1 MKLKWRTLWDPIVG
15 AVTFERASA
24 GLTAIKPTRVRE
36 EGAERTPPS
45 PLAGSK
51 RGSPSRKQKA
61 NKPPTRPAMMFPSLI
76 APPAVYPSLLR
87 PTPTLTLPQS
97 LQSAFS
103 SHSSF
108 LVEDLI
114 RIGRPTSYLSRTG
127 PPPSISPPTSTART
141 DSGPPELAGST
152 PTTGSRRIC
161 SPQTS
166 SSSDSTFLKFGVNA
180 ILSSAPRSEA
190 SPALLQ
196 SIPPKTFSFPYFEGS
211 FQPFIRSSYFPATSA
226 VVPIPGTFSWPLA
239 ARGKPRRGMLR
250 RAVFSDVQRK
260 ALEKM
265 FQKQKYI
272 SKPDRKKLAA
282 KLGLKDSQVKIWF
295 QNRRMKWR
303 NSKERELLSS
313 GGCREQTLPT
323 KFNPHPDLSDVG
335 KKCSGE
341 EEEEEEEV
349 PPVCPPSP
357 RHPLTYHQSPEH
369 LHLRDRLDSQMSPS
383 PSHSSS
389 PSKPSDFSD
398 SEEEDDEGEE
408 EEITV
413 S

>member
-1 MKLKWRTLWDPIVG
+1 
-15 AVTFERASA
+15 
-24 GLTAIKPTRVRE
+24 
-36 EGAERTPPS
+36 
-45 PLAGSK
+45 
-51 RGSPSRKQKA
+51 
-61 NKPPTRPAMMFPSLI
+61 MMFPSLI
-76 APPAVYPSLLR
+76 APPTVYPSLLR
-87 PTPTLTLPQS
+87 PTPTLTLPRS

-114 RIGRPTSYLSRTG
+114 RITSPAGYLPRSNA
-127 PPPSISPPTSTART
+127 PPPSMSPPVSGTSTGGT
-141 DSGPPELAGST
+141 DAGGAEMVPPST
-152 PTTGSRRIC
+152 PSGARRGC
-161 SPQTS
+161 SSQTS
-166 SSSDSTFLKFGVNA
+166 ASASNDATFLKFGVNA
-180 ILSSAPRSEA
+180 ILSSTPRTET
-190 SPALLQ
+190 PHALLQ
-196 SIPPKTFSFPYFEGS
+196 NVPPKTFSFPYFEGT
-211 FQPFIRSSYFPATSA
+211 FQPFLRSSYFPASS

-335 KKCSGE
+335 KKGSGE
-341 EEEEEEEV
+341 EEEEETV
-349 PPVCPPSP
+349 SHLCPASP
-357 RHPLTYHQSPEH
+357 RHTLTYHHQATDHP
-369 LHLRDRLDSQMSPS
+369 HLRERLDSQMLPS
-383 PSHSSS
+383 PTHSCS
-389 PSKPSDFSD
+389 PHKPSDFSD
-398 SEEEDDEGEE
+398 SEEEEEEEGEEEEE

>member
-1 MKLKWRTLWDPIVG
+1 P
-15 AVTFERASA
+15 
-24 GLTAIKPTRVRE
+24 
-36 EGAERTPPS
+36 
-45 PLAGSK
+45 
-51 RGSPSRKQKA
+51 
-61 NKPPTRPAMMFPSLI
+61 
-76 APPAVYPSLLR
+76 
-87 PTPTLTLPQS
+87 
-97 LQSAFS
+97 
-103 SHSSF
+103 
-108 LVEDLI
+108 
-114 RIGRPTSYLSRTG
+114 
-127 PPPSISPPTSTART
+127 
-141 DSGPPELAGST
+141 
-152 PTTGSRRIC
+152 
-161 SPQTS
+161 
-166 SSSDSTFLKFGVNA
+166 
-180 ILSSAPRSEA
+180 
-190 SPALLQ
+190 
-196 SIPPKTFSFPYFEGS
+196 
-211 FQPFIRSSYFPATSA
+211 
-226 VVPIPGTFSWPLA
+226 
-239 ARGKPRRGMLR
+239 RGKPRRGMLR

-341 EEEEEEEV
+341 EEEEEV
-349 PPVCPPSP
+349 PPTCPPSP

-408 EEITV
+408 EEEEITV

>member
-1 MKLKWRTLWDPIVG
+1 
-15 AVTFERASA
+15 
-24 GLTAIKPTRVRE
+24 
-36 EGAERTPPS
+36 
-45 PLAGSK
+45 
-51 RGSPSRKQKA
+51 
-61 NKPPTRPAMMFPSLI
+61 MMFPSLI

-114 RIGRPTSYLSRTG
+114 RISRPASYLPRNG
-127 PPPSISPPTSTART
+127 PPPSMSPPASGTNTART
-141 DSGPPELAGST
+141 DTVTSELVSCNTSSA
-152 PTTGSRRIC
+152 RRVC
-161 SPQTS
+161 SPQTPVS
-166 SSSDSTFLKFGVNA
+166 SNNDSTFLKFGVNA
-180 ILSSAPRSEA
+180 ILSSTPRAET
-190 SPALLQ
+190 SPALLP
-196 SIPPKTFSFPYFEGS
+196 SVPPKTFSFPYFEGS
-211 FQPFIRSSYFPATSA
+211 FQPFIRSSYFPASSS

-335 KKCSGE
+335 KKCSE

-349 PPVCPPSP
+349 SPLCPASP
-357 RHPLTYHQSPEH
+357 RHTLTYHQSPQH
-369 LHLRDRLDSQMSPS
+369 LHLRDRLDSQMPPS

-408 EEITV
+408 EEEEITV

>member
-1 MKLKWRTLWDPIVG
+1 MRI
-15 AVTFERASA
+15 
-24 GLTAIKPTRVRE
+24 
-36 EGAERTPPS
+36 
-45 PLAGSK
+45 
-51 RGSPSRKQKA
+51 
-61 NKPPTRPAMMFPSLI
+61 PSLI

-103 SHSSF
+103 GHSGF

-114 RIGRPTSYLSRTG
+114 RIGRPAAF
-127 PPPSISPPTSTART
+127 PPRSAPAPSMSPPAART
-141 DSGPPELAGST
+141 DTATPELGS
-152 PTTGSRRIC
+152 PAGSRRGC
-161 SPQTS
+161 PPPASASPAG
-166 SSSDSTFLKFGVNA
+166 DSTFLKFGVNA
-180 ILSSAPRSEA
+180 ILASAPRAES
-190 SPALLQ
+190 SPAVLQ
-196 SIPPKTFSFPYFEGS
+196 SGPPKAFSFPYFDGS
-211 FQPFIRSSYFPATSA
+211 FQPFIRSSYFPAASA

-335 KKCSGE
+335 KKCTGE
-341 EEEEEEEV
+341 EEEEEEA
-349 PPVCPPSP
+349 PTACPPSP
-357 RHPLTYHQSPEH
+357 RHPLSYHQSPEH
-369 LHLRDRLDSQMSPS
+369 LHLRDRLDSQLPPS

-408 EEITV
+408 EEEEITV

>member
-1 MKLKWRTLWDPIVG
+1 
-15 AVTFERASA
+15 
-24 GLTAIKPTRVRE
+24 
-36 EGAERTPPS
+36 
-45 PLAGSK
+45 
-51 RGSPSRKQKA
+51 
-61 NKPPTRPAMMFPSLI
+61 MMFPSLI

-103 SHSSF
+103 GHSSF

-114 RIGRPTSYLSRTG
+114 RISRPASYLPRSA
-127 PPPSISPPTSTART
+127 PAPSLSPPASGASAART
-141 DSGPPELAGST
+141 DAGTAELGGPAAPGA
-152 PTTGSRRIC
+152 RRGC

-166 SSSDSTFLKFGVNA
+166 VSPSNEATFLKFGVRA
-180 ILSSAPRSEA
+180 ILSSTPRTET

-196 SIPPKTFSFPYFEGS
+196 TVPPKTFSFPYFEGS
-211 FQPFIRSSYFPATSA
+211 FQPFIRSSYFPASSS
-226 VVPIPGTFSWPLA
+226 VVPIPGTFSWPMA

-341 EEEEEEEV
+341 EEEEV
-349 PPVCPPSP
+349 SPLCPASP
-357 RHPLTYHQSPEH
+357 HHALTYHQSPEH
-369 LHLRDRLDSQMSPS
+369 IHLRDRLDSHMSPS

-408 EEITV
+408 EEEEITV